1 MKQKPEETIFE
12 TEHRLKRSAKAV
24 LEIEKKKEKQKIKKG
39 ATWINIDDKTR
50 VLRKK

>member
-12 TEHRLKRSAKAV
+12 TEHLLKRSAKAL
-24 LEIEKKKEKQKIKKG
+24 LEIEKKKEKEKIKKG

-50 VLRKK
+50 VLRK